1 MRVGKDT
8 AYSSNPNL
16 AIVKFQTF
24 EQQIADQFTGERMI
38 ARLTLAFGGLALLLA
53 MIGLYG
59 VTAYTVARRMP
70 EIGIRMAVGGERG
83 NIIAMVMRGA
93 VFQIVVGLFVGIPIA
108 LLCVRFGRAQL
119 YEITSASPIIVFG
132 AILTL
137 LWLRLWPD
145 SFRHDALHRLNRPRH
160 CEQSGLSAV
169 AEEYGT
175 ATTDH
180 RSHFCDLRVLVVI
193 IGGVSWRH

>member
-16 AIVKFQTF
+16 AIVKFQ
-24 EQQIADQFTGERMI
+24 
-38 ARLTLAFGGLALLLA
+38 
-53 MIGLYG
+53 
-59 VTAYTVARRMP
+59 
-70 EIGIRMAVGGERG
+70 
-83 NIIAMVMRGA
+83 
-93 VFQIVVGLFVGIPIA
+93 IA
-108 LLCVRFGRAQL
+108 LLCMRFVRAQL

-193 IGGVSWRH
+193 IGGVAGDTETRKI

>member
-1 MRVGKDT
+1 MTHPTRPGCG
-8 AYSSNPNL
+8 S
-16 AIVKFQTF
+16 
-24 EQQIADQFTGERMI
+24 ER
-38 ARLTLAFGGLALLLA
+38 LLA

-59 VTAYTVARRMP
+59 VTAYTVARRTP

-93 VFQIVVGLFVGIPIA
+93 VFQIVVRLFVGIPIA
-108 LLCVRFGRAQL
+108 LLCVRFVRAQL

-169 AEEYGT
+169 AEELWNRDDRSPIPFLRST
-175 ATTDH
+175 CARCDH
-180 RSHFCDLRVLVVI
+180 RRC
-193 IGGVSWRH
+193 

>member
-59 VTAYTVARRMP
+59 VTAYTVARRTP

-93 VFQIVVGLFVGIPIA
+93 VFQIVVRLFVGIPIA
-108 LLCVRFGRAQL
+108 LLCVRFVRAQL

-132 AILTL
+132 AILALTL
-137 LWLRLWPD
+137 AAIVAGVIPARRAASIDPAEALRTEWVKCGCGRVMEP
-145 SFRHDALHRLNRPRH
+145 RRPI
-160 CEQSGLSAV
+160 
-169 AEEYGT
+169 
-175 ATTDH
+175 TDPIFAIYVC
-180 RSHFCDLRVLVVI
+180 SL
-193 IGGVSWRH
+193 